1 MEILRRELPFAAIV
15 GVDSEREIEPT
26 LVDSDTVQPPLT
38 LSTSV
43 SGVQVDIGAGC
54 LLGGA
59 GEIYILRSLKH
70 TLLNTSQEKQSFS
83 FSLCWEMWQEHM
95 Y

>member
-1 MEILRRELPFAAIV
+1 M
-15 GVDSEREIEPT
+15 GVDSEREIEST

-43 SGVQVDIGAGC
+43 SGVQVDIGAAGC

-70 TLLNTSQEKQSFS
+70 TL
-83 FSLCWEMWQEHM
+83 EHFARKAIVL
-95 Y
+95 